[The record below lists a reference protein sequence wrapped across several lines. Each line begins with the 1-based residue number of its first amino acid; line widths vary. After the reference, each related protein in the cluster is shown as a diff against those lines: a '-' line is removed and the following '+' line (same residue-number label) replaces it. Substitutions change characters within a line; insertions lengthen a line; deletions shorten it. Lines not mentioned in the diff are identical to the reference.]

1 MDSGVTVGGVGMR
14 GLWFTVAGPGDGA
27 VDEDGA
33 GDEDGAVVT
42 SWGCG
47 VGAAETVVATGGAV
61 AEPVVATVGAAVG
74 NLRGAQIVVSKDAH
88 PAKPPPPPPPSLPS
102 RYERNEI
109 ANQRSVYRRNDI
121 VAQRH
126 QRRRRIDHHHTNAHH
141 RVVNETIRL
150 HLNDVVFTVARNH
163 RLAELLN
170 NNKNNKK
177 HHVLLGL
184 VFAAVN
190 EKILTACG
198 LGIENCWKLL
208 FRKMHLSNLRLV
220 SGVSM

>member
-1 MDSGVTVGGVGMR
+1 MTVGGVGMR

-88 PAKPPPPPPPSLPS
+88 PAKPSRPPSRLDMNAMKSQTNDPS
-102 RYERNEI
+102 TGVTTLLL
-109 ANQRSVYRRNDI
+109 SVTNDGG
-121 VAQRH
+121 
-126 QRRRRIDHHHTNAHH
+126 
-141 RVVNETIRL
+141 E
-150 HLNDVVFTVARNH
+150 
-163 RLAELLN
+163 
-170 NNKNNKK
+170 
-177 HHVLLGL
+177 
-184 VFAAVN
+184 
-190 EKILTACG
+190 
-198 LGIENCWKLL
+198 
-208 FRKMHLSNLRLV
+208 
-220 SGVSM
+220 